1 MLASYLHYVKEKNVA
16 IIDCDTLQHSV
27 SHMRKRDMQTV
38 EKSDE
43 YKQLMMAQWERI
55 RKKAYTIV
63 DSSPAEARNK
73 INELLETNT
82 DLDIILVD
90 LPGSLS
96 SEGVFKTI
104 INMDYVLTPIVADRM
119 VMQSTMAFATAVLDY
134 LKSKPEIPLKDFLF
148 FWNKVDRRASTEVYD
163 AYRKIMERLNLSTL
177 KTVLP
182 ESRRFDKELSMQGKL
197 FFRSTLFPP
206 PARMLKGSGID
217 ELSEELCETLK
228 L

>member
-1 MLASYLHYVKEKNVA
+1 MKEKNVA

-43 YKQLMMAQWERI
+43 YKQLMMTQWERI

-73 INELLETNT
+73 INELLEANT
-82 DLDIILVD
+82 ELDIILVD